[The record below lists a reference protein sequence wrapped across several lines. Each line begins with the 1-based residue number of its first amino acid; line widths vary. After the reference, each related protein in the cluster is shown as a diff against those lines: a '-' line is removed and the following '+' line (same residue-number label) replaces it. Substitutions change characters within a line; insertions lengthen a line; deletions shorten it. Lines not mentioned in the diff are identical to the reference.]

1 MLWIESAHQC
11 LARAGGDVCANAVRV
26 SRTEDSFFAVHVGA
40 PQGDAE
46 GQKEAT
52 LIADKAASML
62 GRNMPL
68 DPVVGAMLSLL
79 PRDKH
84 VPFSMIQVV
93 GGCEA
98 YVAECDAPPVFLTR
112 GGQLAMPSVLEEVSS
127 GRLIRRC
134 QTLLRDGDHIV
145 MVSEGYL
152 RRKGWRWGWPD
163 VGIAVQRWGD
173 TRCDA
178 DELLGAL
185 VRTYQRLNPEPPQED
200 ASIVAMYVR
209 PERHATVWT
218 GPPADTAQDG
228 VALEK
233 LMVEQDVRIICG
245 DTTAEI
251 AARLLETKV
260 EMEPRPEDG
269 PDGEHPWAEVP
280 PTSRMEGIDLVTEGL
295 VTLGKAQER
304 VARADRP
311 RDLPRKRDGATRLA
325 RALLAA
331 DRIHFIV
338 GMGVNPQQV
347 DESGVPL
354 RRGAVDALMRVLEA
368 RGKIVSAEYV

>member
-11 LARAGGDVCANAVRV
+11 LVRAEGDVCANAVRA

-40 PQGDAE
+40 PRSDAE
-46 GQKEAT
+46 GQKEAA

-62 GRNMPL
+62 GRNVPL
-68 DPVVGAMLSLL
+68 DPVVGAVLSVL
-79 PRDKH
+79 PQGEH

-98 YVAECDAPPVFLTR
+98 YVAECDAPPLFLTR
-112 GGQLAMPSVLEEVSS
+112 GGQLAMPSVLEEVSR
-127 GRLIRRC
+127 GRLIRKC

-163 VGIAVQRWGD
+163 VAIAVQRWGD

-178 DELLGAL
+178 HELLGAL
-185 VRTYQRLNPEPPQED
+185 VRTYERLDTEPPQED

-209 PERHATVWT
+209 RERHATVWT
-218 GPPADTAQDG
+218 GPPADQAQDKA
-228 VALEK
+228 ALEK
-233 LMVEQDVRIICG
+233 LMIEHDVRIICG
-245 DTTAEI
+245 DTTADI

-269 PDGEHPWAEVP
+269 SDGEHPWSEVP
-280 PTSRMEGIDLVTEGL
+280 PTSRIEGIDLVTEGL
-295 VTLGKAQER
+295 VTLRKAQER
-304 VARADRP
+304 ISQADRP

-331 DRIHFIV
+331 DRTHFIV

-347 DESGVPL
+347 DETGAPL
-354 RRGAVDALMRVLEA
+354 RRAAVEALMRDLEA
-368 RGKIVSAEYV
+368 HGKIVSVEYV